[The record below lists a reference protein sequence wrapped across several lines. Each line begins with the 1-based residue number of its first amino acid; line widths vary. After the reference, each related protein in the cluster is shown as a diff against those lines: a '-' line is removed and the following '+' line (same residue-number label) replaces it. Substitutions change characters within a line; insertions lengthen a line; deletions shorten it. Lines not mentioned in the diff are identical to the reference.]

1 MAPVSRPIV
10 SILSACLNARSRA
23 SCAATSS
30 AVIRPPLY
38 AAAWAASSR
47 PDPCHARR
55 KSFKQHTARTRPL
68 PVLGGVASSPHT
80 LTEAPTY
87 ARLRT
92 SQIDRATSSHPPPDE
107 RRPTGAS
114 GHIVARGEGARG
126 GGGCKPPESAARRD
140 RIRRGRGLANL
151 GRGGGRQESLGGM
164 PLRPEPPACGPRPE
178 RRACPATGR

>member
-38 AAAWAASSR
+38 ATAWAASSG

-55 KSFKQHTARTRPL
+55 KSFKQHAGRTRPL
-68 PVLGGVASSPHT
+68 PVLRGVASSPHT
-80 LTEAPTY
+80 LTEAPPY

-92 SQIDRATSSHPPPDE
+92 SQINRATSSHPAPDE

-114 GHIVARGEGARG
+114 GHIVARGERS
-126 GGGCKPPESAARRD
+126 E
-140 RIRRGRGLANL
+140 
-151 GRGGGRQESLGGM
+151 
-164 PLRPEPPACGPRPE
+164 E
-178 RRACPATGR
+178 RRVGKEWRSRGEREH